1 MADQD
6 DEHVFADIGPAPA
19 AKSAARSAP
28 KKEPKKRCKKRPA
41 QAHEA
46 DLASPPPK
54 SKPARA
60 QACQTPNF
68 NYVEV
73 EEQLRTLI
81 LSRDL
86 KTTSV
91 TQILRRLESTLGLRF
106 STLDQQTGKDLG
118 QTDPGRG
125 GRGDG
130 ERSHAAGGHGVT
142 NGFRL
147 TVCLPGRCN
156 FAGAVPS
163 A

>member
-1 MADQD
+1 M
-6 DEHVFADIGPAPA
+6 FADIGPAPA

-41 QAHEA
+41 HEA
-46 DLASPPPK
+46 DLASPAPK

-73 EEQLRTLI
+73 EEQLRALI

-106 STLDQQTGKDLG
+106 STLDQQTGQTLVKQILAEGDVEMEKEAMQQAGMFVFPAAVTLQGPCLVPSPSDLP
-118 QTDPGRG
+118 PGPC
-125 GRGDG
+125 RGDRG
-130 ERSHAAGGHGVT
+130 CEM
-142 NGFRL
+142 
-147 TVCLPGRCN
+147 
-156 FAGAVPS
+156 
-163 A
+163 